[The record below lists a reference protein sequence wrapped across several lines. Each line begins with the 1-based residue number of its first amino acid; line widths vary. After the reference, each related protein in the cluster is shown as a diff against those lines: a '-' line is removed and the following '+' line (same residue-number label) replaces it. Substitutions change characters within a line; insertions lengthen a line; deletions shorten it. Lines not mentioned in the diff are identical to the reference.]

1 MTFSVLNY
9 YTRVSFSQP
18 AIWTNKIV
26 LDNSTLPKSSKD
38 IDNKIWK
45 HLKITEEWK
54 LQKLK
59 NFNYPRTPSY

>member
-38 IDNKIWK
+38 IDNKI
-45 HLKITEEWK
+45 
-54 LQKLK
+54 
-59 NFNYPRTPSY
+59 